1 MKLET
6 TKRGGTTSEMT
17 TYKAAIAIFS
27 ILLIASSAFSQRP
40 EVTVSL
46 NEPFF
51 DALLDGVFQA
61 AGSPEFPLTESGGTV
76 ACSESIKV
84 VREVGG
90 VNTAVRFR
98 NGQILAPMAFTGSY
112 SPPFVGCVEFS
123 GWAESVIDLEFDQAS
138 QRLVAKARVVNVNLN
153 GTGGLGG
160 GMIAKLIQS
169 SIDKKIN
176 PIEVLRLEKLSFTVP
191 LRGSGSLN
199 MHAVGIRHEITN
211 GTLLVH
217 IAYEF
222 TK

>member
-1 MKLET
+1 MKLRT
-6 TKRGGTTSEMT
+6 TKRSRTTSEVTM
-17 TYKAAIAIFS
+17 YKVAVAIFS
-27 ILLIASSAFSQRP
+27 VLLIVSSTLAQKA

-46 NEPFF
+46 NEQFF

-61 AGSPEFPLTESGGTV
+61 AGSPEFPLPESGGTA

-98 NGQILAPMAFTGSY
+98 NGQILAPMAFIGSY

-153 GTGGLGG
+153 GSGGLGG
-160 GMIAKLIQS
+160 NMIAKLIQS

-176 PIEVLRLEKLSFTVP
+176 PIEVLRLEKLSFAVP
-191 LRGSGSLN
+191 LRGSGSLS
-199 MHAVGIRHEITN
+199 MRAVGIRHEITN
-211 GTLLVH
+211 GNLLVR